1 MPTQQNSNHK
11 LLLDLLKDIK
21 KIQLEI
27 SCLRREVD
35 SISQKLKEDNISI
48 VQDESSASWFWG
60 S

>member
-11 LLLDLLKDIK
+11 LLLDLLKEIK

-35 SISQKLKEDNISI
+35 YISQKIKEDNISI
-48 VQDESSASWFWG
+48 VEDESSSSWFWG

>member
-11 LLLDLLKDIK
+11 LLLDLLKDVK

-27 SCLRREVD
+27 SCLRKEVD
-35 SISQKLKEDNISI
+35 YISQKIKEDNISI
-48 VQDESSASWFWG
+48 VQDESSSSWFWG

>member
-35 SISQKLKEDNISI
+35 YISQKLKEDNISI
-48 VQDESSASWFWG
+48 VQDESSTSWFWG

>member
-11 LLLDLLKDIK
+11 LLLDLLKEIK

-35 SISQKLKEDNISI
+35 YISQKIKEDNISI
-48 VQDESSASWFWG
+48 VEDETSSSWFWG